1 MPAAQIQTIRYGTAA
16 HWIFL
21 VVAVVLVAATMAWVW
36 HARRGRAG
44 TDKQVGFT
52 GLVIFL
58 AGCLLIVAYARLFV

>member
-1 MPAAQIQTIRYGTAA
+1 MHAPQIRPIGYGTAA

-21 VVAVVLVAATMAWVW
+21 VVAVVLAAATMAWVW
-36 HARRGRAG
+36 HARRGQAG